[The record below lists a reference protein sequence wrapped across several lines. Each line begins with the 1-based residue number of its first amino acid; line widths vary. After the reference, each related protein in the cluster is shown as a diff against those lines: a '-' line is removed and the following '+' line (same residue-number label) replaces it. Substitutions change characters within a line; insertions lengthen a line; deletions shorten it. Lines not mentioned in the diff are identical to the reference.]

1 MSLLAVAMNSM
12 YQQLMQLPLFQGVG
26 TDKITALVEKL
37 AFHFLKYRNGEQVF
51 AAGDP
56 CTHIKFVV
64 SGKVRLETTF
74 PHLRITMQQTV
85 GNPHVLAAEYLFGRE
100 TVYPYTA
107 ISNGSCGIL
116 QLRKSDYI
124 KMITS
129 DKVFLFNILNYLSS
143 GSQRSVQLP
152 LAVKDG
158 SVTEHLAMLVDAMT
172 ISGATDVCL
181 RYKQKDLCTL
191 LGTQRTTLVSTLDK
205 LADQDILEYDS
216 NELQVLDLQ
225 GLLNMNNK

>member
-1 MSLLAVAMNSM
+1 MNSM

-26 TDKITALVEKL
+26 TEKITALVEKL
-37 AFHFLKYRNGEQVF
+37 PFHFLKYRNGEQIF

-56 CTHIKFVV
+56 CTHIKFIV
-64 SGKVRLETTF
+64 SGQVRLETPF
-74 PHLRITMQQTV
+74 PNLRITMHQTIH
-85 GNPHVLAAEYLFGRE
+85 NPHVLAAECLFGRE

-107 ISNGSCGIL
+107 VSHGACGIL
-116 QLRKSDYI
+116 QLLKSDYI
-124 KMITS
+124 KMVTT

-158 SVTEHLAMLVDAMT
+158 SVAERLAMYVDALS
-172 ISGATDVCL
+172 ISGATDIGF

-205 LADQDILEYDS
+205 LRDLDILDYDS
-216 NELQVLDLQ
+216 NGLTILDFQ
-225 GLLNMNNK
+225 GLLNLNDD